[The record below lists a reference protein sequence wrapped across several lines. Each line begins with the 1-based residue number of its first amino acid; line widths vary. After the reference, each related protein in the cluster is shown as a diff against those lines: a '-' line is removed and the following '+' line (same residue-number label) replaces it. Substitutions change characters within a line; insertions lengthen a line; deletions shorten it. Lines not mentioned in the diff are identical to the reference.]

1 MPGEAC
7 THIEAITTVRPAR
20 RHECEE
26 CVKMGARW
34 VHLRTCQQC
43 GATLCCDSSPNRHA
57 SKHARETA
65 HPVIASAEPGE
76 RWLFCFPDEAFAEY

>member
-34 VHLRTCQQC
+34 VHLLYVPAMR
-43 GATLCCDSSPNRHA
+43 RHA
-57 SKHARETA
+57 LLRQLTQPSREQARTRNR
-65 HPVIASAEPGE
+65 ASGD
-76 RWLFCFPDEAFAEY
+76 RLRGTW